1 MQLGV
6 STGAAQ
12 QEETQQLESAKL
24 EENWEAPEVVEETK
38 QDFDINKTSK
48 MDLDYIRTN
57 EGLIELGQIVSDF
70 ERFFVVYFAVFA
82 V

>member
-1 MQLGV
+1 MASKL
-6 STGAAQ
+6 GAA

-70 ERFFVVYFAVFA
+70 KRFFAVYSAVFA